1 MKVIS
6 LGFVLCI
13 SLALPFGVK
22 SQGLPDMNDE
32 LHQLF
37 SGLNKPGN
45 KISCQSN
52 FLWDMATEIS
62 SDYNGTIG
70 IKDPGVS
77 FDWFTQ
83 HQEFYFRSYTKGLL
97 PLTRQVKT
105 EAEDLYNSSR
115 KIAIGIMDFSYY
127 EFTDDA
133 FDVQGQYFDWDDNSI
148 WDVSGR
154 SKEPYKELTPGEY
167 NLTFFKCAPL
177 RDYYHYRKIIFTF
190 SPRFSFYDQQY
201 SCFYKQIPVNEFQVN
216 FGSGW
221 QTINTS
227 NLTDTE
233 IEYPKKGRYEIKFR
247 IFEDGNVLRECSSFI
262 EITTDD
268 LEPKQPS
275 SSMDFSGMNIAI
287 YNECDEHLQY
297 KPLIYVSGIDLTEM
311 KNELELYDEFFEKGN
326 LAELI
331 NYGYRIYVVDWKNSR
346 ISLADNANNLKNL
359 ITKINNDMKAQ
370 GNPNQ
375 IVILGSSIG
384 GIISRYALTSMET
397 PAGASHNCRLLV
409 TLDSPHQGA
418 NVSIGIQNLV
428 NTLVNLIP
436 PPLRLTTFL
445 LDELTHSGLIVTEL
459 LDQTGVKQMLVYHI
473 SQKTILGEYPITP
486 ERQQFLNELY
496 LLNPATNGYPTQCRV
511 VLISNGMLDGTPQDR
526 FGGGPTKPGDLLFG
540 VGSTIKVKIF
550 KKIYLPI
557 WDWSVDIRSTPDGFG
572 QTNHLPSAFKSL
584 KIIGCFR
591 SIMVALWHPSTFLS
605 AVRGCIHSLVYLG
618 DDYALNTKPID
629 DISGGDVSFVRS
641 GSLFPSISI
650 GPLSAFTGIVAEN
663 QSPSFVRTSSA
674 LDYGGPKN
682 GNMIEHINFT
692 QMPVSQIVNSTG
704 AHVFIGSPGNW
715 THNQWGAKPDQ
726 PYLANLFIK
735 PKEIAPDHMKLDNY
749 NLSRRAYFESR
760 FIIEAG
766 SWLYDQGTTH
776 EYTYPSSLSLDYNK
790 PLSKENGFSINQIDL
805 DISMPPEWSYVT
817 FRSGKEI
824 ILKPGFSSTYNSRFH
839 AVISAIPF
847 CHYDSEE
854 NIRGNIK
861 QMDEI
866 FTHSIKSSNST
877 QDTFINDNNISE
889 KVFLFPNP
897 AQTNLTVRIH
907 ANKPE
912 KPIVQ
917 VFSLHGKD
925 IILSDTGYNMNE
937 NVISLTYDISKL
949 KSGIYIFKI
958 HTSTQNY
965 IRRIIISN

>member
-6 LGFVLCI
+6 LGFVMCI

-22 SQGLPDMNDE
+22 SQVLPDMNDE

-45 KISCQSN
+45 KTSCQSN

-70 IKDPGVS
+70 WKDPGVS

-148 WDVSGR
+148 WDVAGR

-201 SCFYKQIPVNEFQVN
+201 SCYYKQIPVNEFQVN

-227 NLTDTE
+227 NLTDIE

-326 LAELI
+326 MAELI

-418 NVSIGIQNLV
+418 NVPIGMQNLAATV
-428 NTLVNLIP
+428 VHALPVQ
-436 PPLRLTTFL
+436 LRLITFL
-445 LDELTHSGLIVTEL
+445 LDEITHSGVLISEL
-459 LDQTGVKQMLVYHI
+459 LDKTAVKQMLVYHI

-511 VLISNGMLDGTPQDR
+511 VLISNGMLDGTPQNR
-526 FGGGPTKPGDLLFG
+526 FGGGPTQPGDLLLG
-540 VGSTIKVKIF
+540 LGSSVKVKIF
-550 KKIYLPI
+550 KKIYFPL
-557 WDWSVDIRSTPDGFG
+557 WDMSLDVRSTPDGFG
-572 QTNHLPSAFKSL
+572 LTNHFPLTFKTL
-584 KIIGCFR
+584 KIIGCVR
-591 SIMVALWHPSTFLS
+591 SIMVALFKPSTFLS
-605 AVRGCIHSLVYLG
+605 SVKGCIHSLVYLG

-629 DISGGDVSFVRS
+629 DISGE
-641 GSLFPSISI
+641 I
-650 GPLSAFTGIVAEN
+650 G
-663 QSPSFVRTSSA
+663 R
-674 LDYGGPKN
+674 
-682 GNMIEHINFT
+682 
-692 QMPVSQIVNSTG
+692 
-704 AHVFIGSPGNW
+704 AHV
-715 THNQWGAKPDQ
+715 
-726 PYLANLFIK
+726 
-735 PKEIAPDHMKLDNY
+735 
-749 NLSRRAYFESR
+749 
-760 FIIEAG
+760 
-766 SWLYDQGTTH
+766 
-776 EYTYPSSLSLDYNK
+776 
-790 PLSKENGFSINQIDL
+790 
-805 DISMPPEWSYVT
+805 
-817 FRSGKEI
+817 
-824 ILKPGFSSTYNSRFH
+824 
-839 AVISAIPF
+839 
-847 CHYDSEE
+847 
-854 NIRGNIK
+854 
-861 QMDEI
+861 
-866 FTHSIKSSNST
+866 
-877 QDTFINDNNISE
+877 
-889 KVFLFPNP
+889 
-897 AQTNLTVRIH
+897 
-907 ANKPE
+907 
-912 KPIVQ
+912 
-917 VFSLHGKD
+917 
-925 IILSDTGYNMNE
+925 
-937 NVISLTYDISKL
+937 
-949 KSGIYIFKI
+949 
-958 HTSTQNY
+958 
-965 IRRIIISN
+965 